1 LSRSECVPGY
11 RMNPDLQFVSGFWT
25 AAISDIK
32 STKSKSFNFRSKI
45 DQGFKDRDLPMEWYN
60 YQKDVMDSGS
70 LGESIP
76 TPGNVNTG
84 NGDFVG
90 F

>member
-1 LSRSECVPGY
+1 
-11 RMNPDLQFVSGFWT
+11 MNPDLKFVSGFWT

-45 DQGFKDRDLPMEWYN
+45 NQDFKDRDLPMEWYN
-60 YQKDVMDSGS
+60 YQKNVMDSGA
-70 LGESIP
+70 LGDSP
-76 TPGNVNTG
+76 VPGDINSA
-84 NGDFVG
+84 NGDYAG